1 MGKYEYNKQ
10 EIPEYLK
17 YQNDDSESSEI
28 SGFKKSIMSKKEDQM
43 LKQNNE
49 INANNTTRNLAAT
62 NPMKRQNS
70 GQSSNRISVRGSG
83 KLRKPKE
90 NTENMP
96 IYSKTKSKKIY
107 NDDISETKSKKSKK
121 SNNNDNNYI
130 NNSNH
135 KYSAQKSLKKDS
147 NKKEHKNNQQQEKE
161 N

>member
-10 EIPEYLK
+10 EIQEYLK
-17 YQNDDSESSEI
+17 YHSDDSESSEI

-70 GQSSNRISVRGSG
+70 GQSSNHISVRGSG

-96 IYSKTKSKKIY
+96 IYSKTKSKKVY
-107 NDDISETKSKKSKK
+107 NDNINETKSKKSKK
-121 SNNNDNNYI
+121 SNDNNNI

>member
-10 EIPEYLK
+10 EIQEYLK
-17 YQNDDSESSEI
+17 YYSDDSESSEI

-70 GQSSNRISVRGSG
+70 GNRISVRGSG

-90 NTENMP
+90 STENMP
-96 IYSKTKSKKIY
+96 IYSKTKSKKYIMM
-107 NDDISETKSKKSKK
+107 ISVKQKVKKARK
-121 SNNNDNNYI
+121 
-130 NNSNH
+130 
-135 KYSAQKSLKKDS
+135 
-147 NKKEHKNNQQQEKE
+147 
-161 N
+161 